1 MLGDSSNGTES
12 GPTKERDHTYPF
24 VRFAVAHY
32 TVNRLKD
39 VMTPTKF
46 AYLVETLES
55 SSSSPREPNSAP
67 TFLLL
72 GRHACPPDGILAS
85 SKPPSLDPEHPTQ
98 IPASATSDNGIGLED
113 DKNTFGE
120 GHPPLPPSTSS
131 LSDIDAIVAEKQP
144 NSEALEAHLAA
155 QLTKST
161 TAESAALEQNEKDL
175 RKAPKPWYRRNPLK
189 SRIPPPVPE
198 QREVSKEK
206 SSNVVSQLTFYW
218 INHLMRVGYNR
229 PLELN
234 DIPLLPPERR
244 VEPAVA
250 KINEQFKERVAR
262 GDKYPLLG
270 ALNYTFFPPQMLRY
284 IITFTQRAYYG
295 QPEPIGHGIGL
306 VIGLVLMQWTAST
319 CVNQFLYRSM
329 LTGGMS
335 RAALISM
342 IYEKSTVISSRA
354 RATGKTSISRQA
366 DDNEKPKPK
375 RSRRRG
381 PPGGF
386 DDIPG
391 WPNGKVVNLMGTDTY
406 RIDQAASWCHM
417 MWTAPIQV
425 CITIALLIINIGVS
439 ALAGIGLLFI
449 LTPFLMWT
457 VAILARRRK
466 AMNQITDKRV
476 NLMQEILQGVRF
488 VKFFAWEESFLKQ
501 LGALRRREIRAI
513 QFLLAIRSAA
523 NAIAMSLPVFASILA
538 FVTYS
543 LLHPSLDPATIFASI
558 GLFNSLRLP
567 LNFLPVVIAQS
578 IDAFVSLQRIQE
590 YLLQEDEPE
599 QRAIDADQNDAFVL
613 KDASFTWETTA
624 PPNQA
629 ETGKDKKEKGNKTTG
644 TKQTHTK
651 PSNNGTNE
659 APKNEEQSRPF
670 SIDHINLDISR
681 SELLAVVG
689 TVGSGKSSLLAALAG
704 DMRKTSGTITQGA
717 SMAYCPQSAWIQ
729 NATLRDNITFGRPF
743 DPVWYQKVIYA
754 CALKPDIDMLPLGDM
769 TEIGERGIT
778 VSGGQKQR
786 INIARAIYHN
796 SDIILLDDPLSA
808 VDAHVGRHM
817 FNEAIAGLLEG
828 KCRVL
833 ATHQLHVLNRCD
845 RIIVM
850 TDGKI
855 SAIGTFDELMANDEE
870 FKQML
875 SLTAAEEAPE
885 KKKSEEAVEGE
896 HPEDKKKKAKK
907 GKGPGL
913 MQDEERSTSSV
924 GWPIYYAY
932 MKASGSLLIAPVVIL
947 FLFTSQTTNIMSTI
961 WLSWWTSGQYG
972 LSKSAYIAGYVGLGV
987 AQAVFMFIFSL
998 SLTIG
1003 GTEASKVLMQRA
1015 MRSVL
1020 RAPVAFFDTTPLGR
1034 IVNRFSKDVDIMD
1047 NNLTDAIRMYFLTLV
1062 MFALALAPLS
1072 VFFWWAA
1079 SFYRASAREVKRH
1092 EAVLRSDVFARFG
1105 EALSG
1110 TATIRAYGL
1119 QSQFKAVLNNAINQ
1133 MDSAYFIT
1141 YANQRWLSI
1150 RLDIISISLIFTT
1163 AILVVTSRFNT
1174 NPSTAGVVLTYILQ
1188 VVGIIQFMIR
1198 QLAEVENA
1206 MNSTER
1212 IHYYGT
1218 QLPQEPPVH
1227 TSISPSPD
1235 WPEKGEIIFEN
1246 VRMRYREGLPLVLQG
1261 LDLHVQGGEK
1271 IGIVGRTGAGKS
1283 SIMSTLFRLTE
1294 LSDGKITIDG
1304 IDIGKLGL
1312 QDLRSRLSIIP
1323 QDPTLFH
1330 GTIRS
1335 NLDPFG
1341 EHTDLELWDAL
1352 RQSYLVA
1359 PEQAGASTTSSS
1371 LDQAIDGGNSGR
1383 NSPHA
1388 ETQGDQRKEKI
1399 TLETPVTEEGLNFS
1413 LGQRQLMALAR
1424 ALVRGSRIIICDEAT
1439 SSVDEET
1446 DRKIQKTMS
1455 EGFGTSTVL
1464 CIAHRLRTIVRYDRV
1479 VVLDKGRI
1487 VEVDTPLNLW
1497 ESGGVFRGMC
1507 DRSKI
1512 RREDFDRR
1520 AYADFAVTR
1529 FQPKFNPSAA
1539 KLIAVESFF
1548 VNHRPITA
1556 HCIKDLEKLLPTA
1569 AGIPGMQVKD
1579 YLTAL
1584 VDENKIRVEKIGSGN
1599 WYWCFKGDEKKKKQN
1614 ELRGWEKEVKA
1625 LEGKTQDL
1633 EGEIDQE
1640 REQKEGDGSEKA
1652 ERAAIMDEIQQL
1664 TREKSTLEKELASY
1678 ADNDPAHIE
1687 YLNELIA
1694 LMKTAANLYTDNI
1707 YAMEGFMKRA
1717 GMLSADIAAFKG
1729 SLGIPEELDDVE

>member
-1 MLGDSSNGTES
+1 MQTSYRSCMIMTYIHRSS
-12 GPTKERDHTYPF
+12 R
-24 VRFAVAHY
+24 
-32 TVNRLKD
+32 RLR
-39 VMTPTKF
+39 
-46 AYLVETLES
+46 AGIE
-55 SSSSPREPNSAP
+55 
-67 TFLLL
+67 
-72 GRHACPPDGILAS
+72 ILAS
-85 SKPPSLDPEHPTQ
+85 SQPPPLDPERSNH
-98 IPASATSDNGIGLED
+98 ASASTTGDNGISVAGDDRDAIED
-113 DKNTFGE
+113 TR
-120 GHPPLPPSTSS
+120 PPLSSSAPSS
-131 LSDIDAIVAEKQP
+131 SDIDAIIAEKQP
-144 NSEALEAHLAA
+144 DPDALDARLAV
-155 QLTKST
+155 QRTKST
-161 TAESAALEQNEKDL
+161 AAESAALDQNEKDL

-198 QREVSKEK
+198 ERQVSREK
-206 SSNVVSQLTFYW
+206 SSNIISKLTFYW
-218 INHLMRVGYNR
+218 INNLMRVGYNR

-234 DIPLLPPERR
+234 DIPILPPERR
-244 VEPAVA
+244 VEPSVI
-250 KINEQFKERVAR
+250 KINEQLKKRVAR

-270 ALNYTFFPPQMLRY
+270 ALNHTFFRTFWTAGICRLIADILLVLSPQMLRY
-284 IITFTQRAYYG
+284 IITFTQKAYYG
-295 QPEPIGHGIGL
+295 HPEPIGNGIGL
-306 VIGLVLMQWTAST
+306 VIGLVLIQWVAST
-319 CVNQFLYRSM
+319 CINQFLYRSM

-354 RATGKTSISRQA
+354 RATGKTSLTGKA
-366 DDNEKPKPK
+366 DNEDKPKARKPK
-375 RSRRRG
+375 RG
-381 PPGGF
+381 VPPGAF
-386 DDIPG
+386 DNVAG

-425 CITIALLIINIGVS
+425 CVTIALLVVNIGVS
-439 ALAGIGLLFI
+439 SLAGIGLLFI
-449 LTPFLMWT
+449 MTPFMMWT
-457 VAILARRRK
+457 VAVLAKRRK

-476 NLMQEILQGVRF
+476 SLMQEILQGVRF
-488 VKFFAWEESFLKQ
+488 VKFFAWEESFLKE

-523 NAIAMSLPVFASILA
+523 NAVTMSLPVFASILA

-543 LLHPSLDPATIFASI
+543 LLHPGLDPATIFASI

-567 LNFLPVVIAQS
+567 LNFLPVIIAQS

-599 QRAIDADQNDAFVL
+599 QRAIDPDQKDAFVL

-629 ETGKDKKEKGNKTTG
+629 EAGKDKKGKKNKAVDTKQAPPATLIDEKGEGLKDEG
-644 TKQTHTK
+644 
-651 PSNNGTNE
+651 
-659 APKNEEQSRPF
+659 PKDEERSQPF
-670 SIDHINLDISR
+670 SINHINLNISR
-681 SELLAVVG
+681 DELLAVVG

-704 DMRKTSGTITQGA
+704 DMRKTGGTVTQGA

-729 NATLRDNITFGRPF
+729 NANFRDNIIFGRPF
-743 DPVWYQKVIYA
+743 DPVWYKKVVYA
-754 CALKPDIDMLPLGDM
+754 CALKPDIDMLPNGDM

-786 INIARAIYHN
+786 LNIARAIYHN

-817 FNEAIAGLLEG
+817 FNEAINGLLKG

-850 TDGKI
+850 VDGRI
-855 SAIGTFDELMANDEE
+855 DAIGTFDDLMSNNED
-870 FKQML
+870 FKRML

-885 KKKSEEAVEGE
+885 KKKSEDGEEEAT
-896 HPEDKKKKAKK
+896 EDKKKKKK
-907 GKGPGL
+907 GKIPGL

-932 MKASGSLLIAPVVIL
+932 MKASGSVLIAPIIIL
-947 FLFTSQTTNIMSTI
+947 FLFTAQTTNIMSTI
-961 WLSWWTSGQYG
+961 WLSWWTSGRYN

-998 SLTIG
+998 ILTIG
-1003 GTEASKVLMQRA
+1003 GTEASKVLMQKA

-1020 RAPVAFFDTTPLGR
+1020 RAPMAFFDTTPLGR

-1062 MFALALAPLS
+1062 MVLSVFIMVIVYFPWFALALVPLS
-1072 VFFWWAA
+1072 GFFFWAA

-1119 QSQFKAVLNNAINQ
+1119 QSHFKSVLNAAIDQ

-1150 RLDIISISLIFTT
+1150 RLDVVSICLIFTT

-1212 IHYYGT
+1212 IQYYGT
-1218 QLPQEPPVH
+1218 QLPQEAPVH
-1227 TSISPSPD
+1227 TSITPSPD
-1235 WPEKGEIIFEN
+1235 WPEKGEIIFED
-1246 VRMRYREGLPLVLQG
+1246 VQMRYRDGLPLVLQG
-1261 LDLHVQGGEK
+1261 LSLHVQGSEK

-1294 LSDGKITIDG
+1294 LSEGKITIDG
-1304 IDIGKLGL
+1304 MDISKIGL

-1359 PEQAGASTTSSS
+1359 PEEQGSSTNSSS
-1371 LDQAIDGGNSGR
+1371 LDHIAGVTEGELGKQH
-1383 NSPHA
+1383 P
-1388 ETQGDQRKEKI
+1388 EVQGEQRKEKI
-1399 TLETPVTEEGLNFS
+1399 TLDSPVIEEGLNFS

-1446 DRKIQKTMS
+1446 DRKIQKTMA

-1464 CIAHRLRTIVRYDRV
+1464 CIAHRLRTIVGYDRV

-1512 RREDFDRR
+1512 RREDFDR
-1520 AYADFAVTR
+1520 V
-1529 FQPKFNPSAA
+1529 
-1539 KLIAVESFF
+1539 
-1548 VNHRPITA
+1548 
-1556 HCIKDLEKLLPTA
+1556 
-1569 AGIPGMQVKD
+1569 
-1579 YLTAL
+1579 
-1584 VDENKIRVEKIGSGN
+1584 
-1599 WYWCFKGDEKKKKQN
+1599 
-1614 ELRGWEKEVKA
+1614 
-1625 LEGKTQDL
+1625 
-1633 EGEIDQE
+1633 
-1640 REQKEGDGSEKA
+1640 
-1652 ERAAIMDEIQQL
+1652 
-1664 TREKSTLEKELASY
+1664 
-1678 ADNDPAHIE
+1678 
-1687 YLNELIA
+1687 
-1694 LMKTAANLYTDNI
+1694 
-1707 YAMEGFMKRA
+1707 
-1717 GMLSADIAAFKG
+1717 
-1729 SLGIPEELDDVE
+1729 